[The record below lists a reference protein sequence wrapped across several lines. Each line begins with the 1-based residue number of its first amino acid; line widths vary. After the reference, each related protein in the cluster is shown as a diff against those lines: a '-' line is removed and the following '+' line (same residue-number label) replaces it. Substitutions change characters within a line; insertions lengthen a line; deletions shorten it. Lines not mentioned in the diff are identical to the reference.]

1 MTRKTLL
8 PVLIWLCGLAALA
21 AWAMAAGE
29 KLMSVQVRQG
39 ELRAGPSFLAAVVR
53 TVAYGDRLA
62 VLEEQGPW
70 ARVSTQDRSAAGWIH
85 TSALTRKR
93 VVLQAGQKDADLA
106 ATSDEIALAG
116 KGFNSDV
123 EAEFKARNRSIDF
136 TWVDRMEKMTVS
148 PKEMQTFLAQ
158 GGVKPG
164 KGGTP

>member
-1 MTRKTLL
+1 MKRKTLL
-8 PVLIWLCGLAALA
+8 LVLFGFCGLATLA

-39 ELRAGPSFLAAVVR
+39 ELRAAPSFLAAVVR

-85 TSALTRKR
+85 ASALTRKR

-123 EAEFKARNRSIDF
+123 EAEFKARNRSIDY

-158 GGVKPG
+158 GEIRPQQGV
-164 KGGTP
+164 TP